1 MAIENRGPELQAVG
15 ITLVSF
21 AIFSTLLRCY
31 VRLFMVKSFGFDDWC
46 MLFALINFGLFVGC
60 ALVGVAFG
68 TGRHHKDLQPHDIEI
83 ALKYWWLC
91 YLWYCLSMMASKLS
105 IGSFLLRITLR
116 RLHVWIIYIVMVIT
130 VMTGAVFFFVT
141 LFQCNPVWYFWDKN
155 VSGGTCVDPEVI
167 MALTYLYSVLSVICD
182 FTFAFL
188 PMFIIWKLNMN
199 KRTKFA
205 LFPIMAMGCVASAA
219 VLVRFP
225 YIKDFKNPDFLW
237 ATLDIAIWSTTEQGL
252 AITAGSLAT
261 LRPLLRT
268 IGNSLGISWSG
279 PTELV
284 DPVQSPPATIGQFS
298 SSKKSRRGPFSL
310 TTFMR
315 DDGVELHSNPDE
327 HSDHNGSQP
336 PLWKGPVVSTKQR
349 KDEEW

>member
-1 MAIENRGPELQAVG
+1 MLSMVLSLNDGIEIIHWQLPA
-15 ITLVSF
+15 SHHP
-21 AIFSTLLRCY
+21 STTTRLDHLHCHGYYRHDRRRLLLRHALS
-31 VRLFMVKSFGFDDWC
+31 VQPRLVFLG
-46 MLFALINFGLFVGC
+46 
-60 ALVGVAFG
+60 
-68 TGRHHKDLQPHDIEI
+68 QE
-83 ALKYWWLC
+83 
-91 YLWYCLSMMASKLS
+91 CL
-105 IGSFLLRITLR
+105 
-116 RLHVWIIYIVMVIT
+116 
-130 VMTGAVFFFVT
+130 
-141 LFQCNPVWYFWDKN
+141 
-155 VSGGTCVDPEVI
+155 GGTCVDPEVI